1 MNIKL
6 ITKGVLLYITFL
18 SCIIAA
24 MGIDSLFDKGYIIE
38 TACIIV
44 GLVYLCEKNITEEEF
59 NTLTFS
65 KQ

>member
-6 ITKGVLLYITFL
+6 IIKGMLLYITFL
-18 SCIIAA
+18 LCILAA
-24 MGIDSLFDKGYIIE
+24 MGIDSLCDKGYIIE
-38 TACIIV
+38 TLCVII

-65 KQ
+65 K